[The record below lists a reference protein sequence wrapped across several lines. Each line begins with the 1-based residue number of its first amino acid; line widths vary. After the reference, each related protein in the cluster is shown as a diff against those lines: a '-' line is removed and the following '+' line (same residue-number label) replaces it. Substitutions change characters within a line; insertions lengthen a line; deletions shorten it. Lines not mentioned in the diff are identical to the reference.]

1 MELAV
6 RLILGAILAGAALS
20 KLAAPRA
27 GAAAMATYGFRSPA
41 SRWSTFSIV
50 VAAELILAVGV
61 VAGSDTAA
69 YAAAALMALFATTL
83 ASALMQGRAGEP
95 CGCFGSESKVSG
107 LAVAR
112 NGALAVAL
120 AAIPTLP
127 ASLSNDGWLTAGLV
141 AALAVSVAL
150 AVTVLALARE
160 VGMLR
165 LRLGPAGALE
175 IAHEGP
181 EVGGRTG
188 LVERSAEVAAL
199 GAEDGEVFSESSDS
213 DVWEALGIPGSP
225 YAIAVERDGTVGA
238 KGTFNNLAQLESIL
252 ATAKRRRSERHRIDA
267 LSV

>member
-127 ASLSNDGWLTAGLV
+127 ASLSASDSTPATSWASPSSAPRV
-141 AALAVSVAL
+141 ATYA
-150 AVTVLALARE
+150 
-160 VGMLR
+160 
-165 LRLGPAGALE
+165 
-175 IAHEGP
+175 
-181 EVGGRTG
+181 
-188 LVERSAEVAAL
+188 ERSSPPSTPCGVSRRSPSRSSPRARTPT
-199 GAEDGEVFSESSDS
+199 DGRRSASPVLPTRSPSS
-213 DVWEALGIPGSP
+213 
-225 YAIAVERDGTVGA
+225 
-238 KGTFNNLAQLESIL
+238 
-252 ATAKRRRSERHRIDA
+252 ATAPSA
-267 LSV
+267 Q